1 MKFGNKMEGSPE
13 EIRDF
18 FQNNGLNITDYMERP
33 DLPLKA
39 VWFILPV
46 CFIVVSLTCL
56 TFLMPLG
63 TSMQTFVFLLG
74 CGAGIWLA
82 VNVQLRFK
90 NTWAAVFVAIG
101 TILLILVAIGTVTP
115 TEMIQQLNKFKN

>member
-1 MKFGNKMEGSPE
+1 MKFGKQMEGSPE

-18 FQNNGLNITDYMERP
+18 FQNNGLNITDYIERP
-33 DLPLKA
+33 ELPLKPI
-39 VWFILPV
+39 WFIVPV
-46 CFIVVSLTCL
+46 CLILLSLSCL
-56 TFLMPLG
+56 TLLAPLRP
-63 TSMQTFVFLLG
+63 SMQTFVFLLG

-101 TILLILVAIGTVTP
+101 TILIMLVAIGTVTP
-115 TEMIQQLNKFKN
+115 VEMIQQLRKLKN